1 MTNLPPLPALFLAC
15 CAGCASIAPLP
26 FRALS
31 TEAPAAPRAE
41 PDVSTA
47 KRGVPRIGAPGGSG
61 AGARSVTLP
70 QSGKETV
77 GGLPAGSGN
86 SGRRG

>member
-1 MTNLPPLPALFLAC
+1 MTNLPPLPLLLLAC
-15 CAGCASIAPLP
+15 CAGCASASPPI
-26 FRALS
+26 RALS
-31 TEAPAAPRAE
+31 TEAPAAPRQE
-41 PDVSTA
+41 PDVSAA
-47 KRGVPRIGAPGGSG
+47 KRGAPRIGAPGGSG

-77 GGLPAGSGN
+77 GGLPAGSGS